1 MTRHGRALLFMELK
15 KTPLYEAHKALGA
28 KIVSF
33 AGWQMPVQYASLI
46 EEHIAVRQRCGLFDV
61 SHMGEI
67 EVSGRDALCAVERL
81 TTNNASRLIDG
92 SCQYT
97 LLCNEKGGVVDD
109 VFLYRISK
117 ERFMFCVNA
126 DNADKIYEWIK
137 KNTRDAANVKN
148 LSDDYAQLALQG
160 PFSERILAKVSET
173 DPSAIKRNRFA
184 TIKVCGIETLVSRT
198 GYTGEDGFEL
208 YIKPEG
214 SEKVWSGLL
223 QAGKEHGILPC
234 GLGARDT
241 LRLEMGYPLYGHEL
255 SEEITPIE
263 AGLSKYVAAS
273 KEDFIGK
280 EPLVRQINK
289 GVSRN
294 LIGFFMEDD
303 GIPRTGYRIL
313 NNETPVGEVTSGTF
327 SPSMRRAIG
336 MGFVVAGC
344 PGAGLAIEIRGK
356 ARKANAVTPPFYA
369 KDKVK

>member
-1 MTRHGRALLFMELK
+1 MELK

-28 KIVSF
+28 KIVPF
-33 AGWQMPVQYASLI
+33 AGWRMPVQYASLI
-46 EEHIAVRQRCGLFDV
+46 EEHLAVRQRCGLFDV

-67 EVSGRDALCAVERL
+67 EVSGKDALRAVERL
-81 TTNNASRLIDG
+81 ATNNASRLTDG
-92 SCQYT
+92 GCQYT
-97 LLCNEKGGVVDD
+97 LVCNEKGGVVDD

-117 ERFMFCVNA
+117 ERFMFCANA
-126 DNADKIYEWIK
+126 DNADKIHEWMK
-137 KNTRDAANVKN
+137 KNAGNAANVKN
-148 LSDDYAQLALQG
+148 LSNDYAQLALQG
-160 PFSERILAKVSET
+160 PFSERILSGVSDINPAT
-173 DPSAIKRNRFA
+173 IKRNRFA
-184 TIKVCGIETLVSRT
+184 AIKVCGIETLVSRT
-198 GYTGEDGFEL
+198 GYTGEDGFEIYL
-208 YIKPEG
+208 GPED

-223 QAGKEHGILPC
+223 QAGKEYGILPC

-273 KEDFIGK
+273 KEDFIGR
-280 EPLVRQINK
+280 EPLLRQINE

-303 GIPRTGYRIL
+303 GIPRAGYRIL
-313 NNETPVGEVTSGTF
+313 SDGTPAGEVTSGTF

-336 MGFVVAGC
+336 MGFVAAGC
-344 PGAGLAIEIRGK
+344 AGAGLAIEIRGK
-356 ARKANAVTPPFYA
+356 ARKATAVTPPFYA

>member
-1 MTRHGRALLFMELK
+1 MELK

-28 KIVSF
+28 KIVPF

-67 EVSGRDALCAVERL
+67 EVSGRDALRAVERL

-92 SCQYT
+92 GCQYT
-97 LLCNEKGGVVDD
+97 LVCNEKGGVVDD

-223 QAGKEHGILPC
+223 QAGKEGRDSALRPRREGHLA
-234 GLGARDT
+234 ARD
-241 LRLEMGYPLYGHEL
+241 
-255 SEEITPIE
+255 
-263 AGLSKYVAAS
+263 GLSPLRTRALRRNNPYRGRAFQVRSRVKRGLHRKRAA
-273 KEDFIGK
+273 
-280 EPLVRQINK
+280 RQANK
-289 GVSRN
+289 
-294 LIGFFMEDD
+294 
-303 GIPRTGYRIL
+303 
-313 NNETPVGEVTSGTF
+313 
-327 SPSMRRAIG
+327 
-336 MGFVVAGC
+336 
-344 PGAGLAIEIRGK
+344 
-356 ARKANAVTPPFYA
+356 
-369 KDKVK
+369 